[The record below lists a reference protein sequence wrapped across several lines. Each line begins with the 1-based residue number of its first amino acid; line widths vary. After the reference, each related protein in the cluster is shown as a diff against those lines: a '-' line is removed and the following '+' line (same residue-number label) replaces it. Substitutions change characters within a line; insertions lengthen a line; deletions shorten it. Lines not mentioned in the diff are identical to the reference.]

1 MEEAMDTVA
10 DIVKGKGTEV
20 IRIDSEVSV
29 LAALEL
35 MKKKNIGALI
45 VEDAA
50 GEVAGIFSERDF
62 ARKMLQYRK
71 KTIRDV
77 KVRELMNERVLCIR
91 AGQSGDE
98 CMALMT
104 AWRMRHLP
112 VIEDGKICGLVSI
125 GDIVKLKIS
134 EQKFTI
140 EQLENYILGGY

>member
-1 MEEAMDTVA
+1 MDTVA